1 VSQESGDGQCSP
13 QSSERAYTHMH
24 ARLHATRA
32 SAAGGGTEHAG
43 GGGGGDVGKC
53 REVSDVRKERRNDD
67 GMMHTALLLQRPE
80 DRGVEAGVRGRAR
93 ERGSARGSA
102 LGDALQGR
110 ESGEHER
117 RVVREV
123 GVCDSLMV
131 HPRGS
136 ACGSGVCVVQ

>member
-1 VSQESGDGQCSP
+1 MSQESGDGQCSP
-13 QSSERAYTHMH
+13 QSSERAHAHMH
-24 ARLHATRA
+24 TRLHATRA
-32 SAAGGGTEHAG
+32 SAAGEGAEHAG
-43 GGGGGDVGKC
+43 GGGGGNVGKC
-53 REVSDVRKERRNDD
+53 GEVSDVRKERSNVD
-67 GMMHTALLLQRPE
+67 GMVHTALLLQRPE
-80 DRGVEAGVRGRAR
+80 DRGVDAGVRGRVRA
-93 ERGSARGSA
+93 RGSARGSV

-123 GVCDSLMV
+123 GECDSLMA